1 MARKRKAFAL
11 QAKLAAGTDYTSP
24 MAKTEPRPELVTAAE
39 AVETE
44 VRRLEE
50 LAAQACRT
58 KLNTEKGIA
67 RAARELSDTMDQ
79 QRRLAQTLTV
89 FGEVIAG
96 VQRRE
101 QAALEPINR
110 HAAQIQQRMSRLAE
124 HTRTYGTLGLKA
136 NELAKLLQGLA
147 TPKEGDPEEETP
159 EARRTRVLTEVEA
172 RFSALFEEAKAL
184 AELARAEEFN
194 EVEREADSLK
204 QKMQAMRARL
214 ADLIHPPAS
223 ELN

>member
-1 MARKRKAFAL
+1 M
-11 QAKLAAGTDYTSP
+11 P
-24 MAKTEPRPELVTAAE
+24 KTERPELVSAAE

-44 VRRLEE
+44 MRRLEE
-50 LAAQACRT
+50 LSAQACRT

-67 RAARELSDTMDQ
+67 RAARELTDTMEQ
-79 QRRLAQTLTV
+79 QRRLAATLTA

-101 QAALEPINR
+101 QAALEPINQ
-110 HAAQIQQRMSRLAE
+110 HAAQIQQRMTRLAE
-124 HTRTYGTLGLKA
+124 HTRSYGALGLKA

-147 TPKEGDPEEETP
+147 ASPEP
-159 EARRTRVLTEVEA
+159 EAEDDASKEERRSRVLIEVEQ
-172 RFSALFEEAKAL
+172 RFAALFEEAKAL
-184 AELARAEEFN
+184 AELARAEEFSD
-194 EVEREADSLK
+194 VEREADALK

-214 ADLIHPPAS
+214 ADLIRPTAG